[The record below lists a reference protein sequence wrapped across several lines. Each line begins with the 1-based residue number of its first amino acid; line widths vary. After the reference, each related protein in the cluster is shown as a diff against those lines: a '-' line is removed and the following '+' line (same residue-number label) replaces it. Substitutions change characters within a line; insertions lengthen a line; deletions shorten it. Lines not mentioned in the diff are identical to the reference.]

1 MMRRIGSMNKLS
13 MDVVLNDLRRR
24 ERAVRNAALQA
35 RLAAA
40 RASGRTFRQRS
51 LRGLNA
57 EERARSANFA

>member
-1 MMRRIGSMNKLS
+1 MNKLS

-24 ERAVRNAALQA
+24 EREVRNAALQA

-51 LRGLNA
+51 LRGLNT
-57 EERARSANFA
+57 EERARIANFA

>member
-1 MMRRIGSMNKLS
+1 

-51 LRGLNA
+51 LRGLNT
-57 EERARSANFA
+57 EERARIANFA